1 MQTFDLEAQGLRELN
16 STLHAQVKETNQTS
30 WEVIN
35 PKGSHAIAV
44 GLDAPIEVN
53 IKGSTGYYC
62 GGMNKQATI
71 NVLGS
76 SHNKRFRFSWPRY
89 CREYD
94 VRKSCD

>member
-53 IKGSTGYYC
+53 K
-62 GGMNKQATI
+62 
-71 NVLGS
+71 
-76 SHNKRFRFSWPRY
+76 
-89 CREYD
+89 
-94 VRKSCD
+94 

>member
-44 GLDAPIEVN
+44 GLDAVCMSRVRPA
-53 IKGSTGYYC
+53 TG
-62 GGMNKQATI
+62 KT
-71 NVLGS
+71 S
-76 SHNKRFRFSWPRY
+76 
-89 CREYD
+89 
-94 VRKSCD
+94 